1 MAMLQVSKRL
11 SRIFESI
18 LGCSIELQMMDQII
32 AQEWNASDL
41 IDLRANPS
49 LSPKYIQNTEKTVFA
64 FPIRQQNELLGLA
77 LVIGF
82 KDASPQRLMMLAE
95 LMMMVLDYTVRQ
107 GNRGERLKM
116 IEERMALLDA
126 NSNVIPL
133 RPARFGRVIDM
144 TDVIST
150 EAPSSDNLVSPLIT
164 NPLLLISV
172 PGFPVNRI
180 AVEIHGL
187 SKRWAM
193 VGSEDLPAEIFNSR
207 EAIEQLGGLTLFI
220 RDISTLTTNQQVVL
234 GEFLGRAA
242 SEDTPHV
249 IAGAT
254 ESVEDLILNGR
265 LVPHLSRLFTVST
278 LQSSG
283 KTASEITKELVNASL
298 QQIFEQTRL
307 VAVEEHQ
314 VGENFIPF
322 HAQYFNPDDVST
334 VH

>member
-1 MAMLQVSKRL
+1 MAMPQVSKRL

-41 IDLRANPS
+41 TDLRANPS
-49 LSPKYIQNTEKTVFA
+49 LSPKYIQNIEKTVFA

-95 LMMMVLDYTVRQ
+95 LMMMVLDYSIRQ
-107 GNRGERLKM
+107 GNRGERLRM
-116 IEERMALLDA
+116 IEERMALLDE

-133 RPARFGRVIDM
+133 RPARYDRVLRATEPDM
-144 TDVIST
+144 NS
-150 EAPSSDNLVSPLIT
+150 EENENLASPLIT
-164 NPLLLISV
+164 NPLLLISK

-180 AVEIHGL
+180 AIEIHGL
-187 SKRWAM
+187 SKRWAL
-193 VGSEDLPAEIFNSR
+193 VGSEDLPTEIFSTR
-207 EAIEQLGGLTLFI
+207 ESIEQLGGLTLFI
-220 RDISTLTTNQQVVL
+220 RDISTLTTAQQTVL
-234 GEFLGRAA
+234 GEYLGRAA
-242 SEDTPHV
+242 SEDTPHI

-254 ESVEDLILNGR
+254 ESVEDLVHNGK
-265 LVPHLSRLFTVST
+265 LLPYLSRLFTVST
-278 LQSSG
+278 LQSNG
-283 KTASEITKELVNASL
+283 KSAAEITKELVNASL
-298 QQIFEQTRL
+298 QQILEQTREE
-307 VAVEEHQ
+307 AVGEHQ

-322 HAQYFNPDDVST
+322 HSQYFNPDDTST